1 MTFYQ
6 QPTIERM
13 NSVTG
18 FAPELLTGFGFL
30 STGNGANLVTQQRLG
45 GEVGALHAPV
55 YLGQDQ
61 QGRPLLDSGQ
71 GLLSWGLAGSSLPT
85 ADIGF
90 YNSVTQGNWYFNAL
104 LRGSFGHSML
114 NVMRMIHEADDFAS
128 RFFNRVT
135 SDEDQNLTF
144 SAISDLFVE
153 DASFLRLNH
162 ITLGRSFKL
171 AKDYS
176 ISAEITA
183 QNLFTLTSYL
193 GTDPEVRYLDDT
205 NTFEQFEALASGID
219 NRELYFPTRTYTFT
233 LRLNF

>member
-1 MTFYQ
+1 
-6 QPTIERM
+6 M
-13 NSVTG
+13 NSASG

-30 STGNGANLVTQQRLG
+30 STGNGANFVTQQRLG

-71 GLLSWGLAGSSLPT
+71 GLASWGLAGSSLPS

-90 YNSVTQGNWYFNAL
+90 YNSLTQGDWYFNAL

-114 NVMRMIHEADDFAS
+114 NVMRMIHEADDFSS
-128 RFFNRVT
+128 RFFNRIT

-162 ITLGRSFKL
+162 VTLGRNFELGSGTKL
-171 AKDYS
+171 
-176 ISAEITA
+176 SAELTA

-193 GTDPEVRYLDDT
+193 GTDPEPRYLDAT
-205 NTFEQFEALASGID
+205 NNFDQFQALASGID